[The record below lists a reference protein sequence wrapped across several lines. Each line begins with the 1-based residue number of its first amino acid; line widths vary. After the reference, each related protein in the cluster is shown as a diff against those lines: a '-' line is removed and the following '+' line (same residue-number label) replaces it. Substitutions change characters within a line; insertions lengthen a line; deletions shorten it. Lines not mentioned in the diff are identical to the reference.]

1 MDTFDYKPE
10 LTRRHG
16 ERPDAKMV
24 DTPGANWGAFMKSPF
39 EFKQYGQ
46 SGRWVSSVYPH
57 FAKRVD
63 DVAFLMAMTSKT
75 NTHGPASFLMNCG
88 FILPGFPSMGAW
100 ISYGLGTMNRDLPTF
115 IVLPDAKG
123 LPYNQTANFSSGFL
137 PMSHQATVIYGSSP
151 NPVPDLFPGKDAK
164 YITAES
170 TADGLKLLA
179 SMNRRQLADSPGDS
193 MLEGRIASYEMAAR
207 MQVSAPEVLDLSQET
222 AATKKLYGL
231 EQPVTEDFGKR
242 CLLARRMIERGVR
255 FVQVWSGPGGATQN
269 WDNHTSIQK
278 ELPPMALSTDQPMA
292 GLLEDLKARGLFE
305 DTLVIWSTEFGR
317 TPYSQGANG
326 GRDHNGGTFVGWLAG
341 AGIKPGV
348 AYGESD
354 PLGWKAVVNP
364 TYCYDLHATILHLM
378 GVDHTRLTYLHNGIN
393 RRLTD
398 VHGHVIRDVV
408 S

>member
-1 MDTFDYKPE
+1 
-10 LTRRHG
+10 
-16 ERPDAKMV
+16 
-24 DTPGANWGAFMKSPF
+24 
-39 EFKQYGQ
+39 
-46 SGRWVSSVYPH
+46 
-57 FAKRVD
+57 
-63 DVAFLMAMTSKT
+63 
-75 NTHGPASFLMNCG
+75 
-88 FILPGFPSMGAW
+88 
-100 ISYGLGTMNRDLPTF
+100 
-115 IVLPDAKG
+115 
-123 LPYNQTANFSSGFL
+123 
-137 PMSHQATVIYGSSP
+137 
-151 NPVPDLFPGKDAK
+151 
-164 YITAES
+164 
-170 TADGLKLLA
+170 
-179 SMNRRQLADSPGDS
+179 